1 MPGGTHIRN
10 ETGLR
15 RNQAATET
23 YPGLAAT
30 PDYRWLGMLDINE
43 SAALVRTP
51 ENTGTYDGLVTPRR
65 ELSTFS
71 GTYSEMLT
79 YQSFAQHNQYAIKA
93 GATGVVEDS
102 GYLYAVSP
110 NPTDDDIA
118 TATVEYGVD
127 GQVWRSTGV
136 SHNEYTITIDTDDAD
151 GVWKMNSN
159 LFVRDKEQVIGDEGI
174 SSAGSGTTLTDATKT
189 WDVNEWAGAWAFLDF
204 GTGVG
209 QVRQVTSNT
218 ATVLTFYGPVLSPAP
233 GAGVAYRIEGLFTAG
248 IAFPGYDSIVIP
260 GTQLYIDPADETIGT
275 TQITDRF
282 ISYNITVNNMR
293 TSKRFAENVNSL
305 SARTGR
311 GKRLITGQV
320 RLEFDR
326 RDEYQQ
332 YRDMSEVAI
341 RVQQQ
346 GPALSGS
353 AGDEMEA
360 TIDVARAVWDVFDED
375 ERENNIT
382 ATFGFVAYLPSA
394 GQIATFS
401 SVNDLATLP

>member
-1 MPGGTHIRN
+1 
-10 ETGLR
+10 
-15 RNQAATET
+15 
-23 YPGLAAT
+23 
-30 PDYRWLGMLDINE
+30 MLDINE
-43 SAALVRTP
+43 TAALIRTP
-51 ENTGTYDGLVTPRR
+51 ENTGTYDGLITPRR
-65 ELSTFS
+65 ELATFS

-79 YQSFAQHNQYAIKA
+79 YQSFAEHNQYAIKA
-93 GATGVVEDS
+93 GATGVTEDS

-110 NPTDDDIA
+110 NPSDDDIA
-118 TATVEYGVD
+118 SATLQYGVD
-127 GQVWRSTGV
+127 GQVWQSTGV
-136 SHNEYTITIDTDDAD
+136 RHNEYTVTVDTDDAD

-159 LFVRDKEQVIGDEGI
+159 LFVRDKEQVIFDEGVATGG
-174 SSAGSGTTLTDATKT
+174 STSTLVDSGATWTVNALAGM
-189 WDVNEWAGAWAFLDF
+189 WCFIDF
-204 GTGVG
+204 GTGAG
-209 QVRQVTSNT
+209 EVRQITSNT
-218 ATVLTFYGPVLSPAP
+218 ATTATFYGPLLNNA
-233 GAGVAYRIEGLFTAG
+233 VAASDVYRIEGLFTAG
-248 IAFPGYDSIVIP
+248 VAFPAYDSIVVP
-260 GTQLYIDPADETIGT
+260 GTQLYIDPADGTIGT

-293 TSKRFAENVNSL
+293 TSKRFAENVGAL

-346 GPALSGS
+346 GPALSGTP
-353 AGDEMEA
+353 GDEMEA

-382 ATFGFVAYLPSA
+382 ATFGFVAYLPTS